1 MGAQSQQGSRS
12 INLVPLIISP
22 IVLLVP
28 SKYKNNGKRFEKKRE
43 AVEQKKNCI
52 KRDKGVESLTN
63 MYYF

>member
-28 SKYKNNGKRFEKKRE
+28 SKSKNNGKRIEKKKEKQFNR
-43 AVEQKKNCI
+43 KRISKRGI
-52 KRDKGVESLTN
+52 KESKD
-63 MYYF
+63 